1 MNLEETLT
9 IWLTG
14 LTPRQRQKIKKEI
27 IKTKYLEN
35 EDAVIAKENIRYI
48 LYLIDLFKI
57 QG

>member
-1 MNLEETLT
+1 MNLKETLT
-9 IWLTG
+9 IWLTE

-35 EDAVIAKENIRYI
+35 EDAVIAKEDIRYI

-57 QG
+57 